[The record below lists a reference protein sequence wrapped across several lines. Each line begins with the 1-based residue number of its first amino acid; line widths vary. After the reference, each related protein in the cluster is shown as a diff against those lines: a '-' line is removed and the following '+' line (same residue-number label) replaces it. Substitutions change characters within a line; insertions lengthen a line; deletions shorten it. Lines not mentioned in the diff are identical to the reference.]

1 MRVPTAAT
9 ALALAAVLAGCGS
22 STSSSLSSFSGEE
35 KKVADVVEQL
45 QSDGESRDAK
55 GICEDVLA
63 SALVKQIQ
71 QAGSTCEVEIDKAIR
86 DADDYDLEVQD
97 VTISQDGD
105 AATAKVKGRV
115 GDADQVREFKFVREK
130 AGWRATDLGSS
141 S

>member
-1 MRVPTAAT
+1 MRLRLAVTGF
-9 ALALAAVLAGCGS
+9 ALAALLAACGS
-22 STSSSLSSFSGEE
+22 QPSSSSKFSGDE
-35 KKVADVVEQL
+35 KQVADVVEKL

-63 SALVKQIQ
+63 STLVKQIQ

-97 VTISQDGD
+97 VTISGD
-105 AATAKVKGRV
+105 TATAKVKGKV
-115 GDADQVREFKFVREK
+115 GDADQVRDFKFVREQ

-141 S
+141 TS

>member
-1 MRVPTAAT
+1 MRLRLAVTGF
-9 ALALAAVLAGCGS
+9 ALAALLAACGS
-22 STSSSLSSFSGEE
+22 QPSSSSNFSGEE
-35 KKVADVVEQL
+35 KQVADVVEKL

-63 SALVKQIQ
+63 GSLVKQIEE
-71 QAGSTCEVEIDKAIR
+71 AGSSCEVEIDKAIR

-97 VTISQDGD
+97 VTISGD
-105 AATAKVKGRV
+105 TATAKVKGKV

-141 S
+141 AA

>member
-1 MRVPTAAT
+1 MRLRLAVTGF
-9 ALALAAVLAGCGS
+9 ALAALLAACGS
-22 STSSSLSSFSGEE
+22 QPSSSSNFSGEE
-35 KKVADVVEQL
+35 KQVADVVEKL

-63 SALVKQIQ
+63 GSLVKQIEE
-71 QAGSTCEVEIDKAIR
+71 AGSSCEVEIDKAIR

-97 VTISQDGD
+97 VTVSGNT
-105 AATAKVKGRV
+105 ATAKVKGKV

-141 S
+141 AA

>member
-1 MRVPTAAT
+1 MRLRTAAT
-9 ALALAAVLAGCGS
+9 ALALAALLAGCGS
-22 STSSSLSSFSGEE
+22 TSSSSSSDFSGEE
-35 KKVADVVEQL
+35 KQVADVVEQL

-71 QAGSTCEVEIDKAIR
+71 QAGSTCEAEIDKAIR

-97 VTISQDGD
+97 VTITGD
-105 AATAKVKGRV
+105 TATAKVKGRV

-130 AGWRATDLGSS
+130 AGWRAADLGSS

>member
-1 MRVPTAAT
+1 MRLRFAVTGF
-9 ALALAAVLAGCGS
+9 ALAAVLAACGGQPSS
-22 STSSSLSSFSGEE
+22 STKFSGDE
-35 KKVADVVEQL
+35 KQVADVVEKL

-97 VTISQDGD
+97 VTITGST
-105 AATAKVKGRV
+105 ATAKVKGKV
-115 GDADQVREFKFVREK
+115 GDADQVREFRFVREK

-141 S
+141 AS

>member
-1 MRVPTAAT
+1 MRLPTAAT
-9 ALALAAVLAGCGS
+9 ALALAALLAGCGS
-22 STSSSLSSFSGEE
+22 STSSSSSGFSGEE

-97 VTISQDGD
+97 VTVTGD
-105 AATAKVKGRV
+105 TATAKVKGRV

>member
-1 MRVPTAAT
+1 M
-9 ALALAAVLAGCGS
+9 
-22 STSSSLSSFSGEE
+22 
-35 KKVADVVEQL
+35 ADVVEQL

-63 SALVKQIQ
+63 STLVKQIQ

-97 VTISQDGD
+97 VTITGD
-105 AATAKVKGRV
+105 TATAKVKGRV